1 MDQELQNA
9 EKRVVGTKQVLRAL
23 NGSNAARVFLAK
35 DADGFIYHRIN
46 SLCEETK
53 TPVTMVDTMQE
64 LGKLCAVGV
73 KTAAAAA
80 AAPAVRINSRL
91 EKRLVQRL
99 TSPPLLS
106 KDSPCRRRSEYIAAR
121 RPPASS
127 GWR

>member
-23 NGSNAARVFLAK
+23 NGGIAARVFLAK

-73 KTAAAAA
+73 KTAAAA
-80 AAPAVRINSRL
+80 VL
-91 EKRLVQRL
+91 KE
-99 TSPPLLS
+99 
-106 KDSPCRRRSEYIAAR
+106 AR
-121 RPPASS
+121 HTKEL
-127 GWR
+127 